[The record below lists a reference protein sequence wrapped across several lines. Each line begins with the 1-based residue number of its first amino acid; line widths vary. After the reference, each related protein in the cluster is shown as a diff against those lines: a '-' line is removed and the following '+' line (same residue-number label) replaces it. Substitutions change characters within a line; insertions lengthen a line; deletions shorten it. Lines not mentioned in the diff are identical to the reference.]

1 MDGETDGTVSTEIPF
16 NLSEL
21 NFLDLGV
28 VPHTIFI
35 LYVLLILFIPV
46 D

>member
-21 NFLDLGV
+21 NFLNLGV
-28 VPHTIFI
+28 IPHTIFI
-35 LYVLLILFIPV
+35 FYVLLILFTLV